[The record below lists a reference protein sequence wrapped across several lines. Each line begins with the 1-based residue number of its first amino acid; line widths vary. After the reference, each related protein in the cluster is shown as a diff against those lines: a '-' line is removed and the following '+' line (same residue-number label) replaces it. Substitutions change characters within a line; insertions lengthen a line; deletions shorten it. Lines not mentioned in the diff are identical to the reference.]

1 MSKEYL
7 RPGVFVEEIPSGAYP
22 IEGVG
27 TSTAGFVGIATRGA
41 LNKPLLI
48 TNWSQFIKHFGGYR
62 RDSYLAYAV
71 YGFFL
76 NKGRRCFVTR
86 VASPS
91 AAIASVDLQDRAAT
105 PLNTLRVQALNE
117 GLWGNDLSIDIG
129 DGKKELANEFG
140 ITVKEKGS
148 VVETWDDLSM
158 ESTKENYVENVINGK
173 SNYIQVDSLDST
185 STVPDNR
192 PQVQSDVPLA
202 GGVDG
207 VSDITDSDYIG
218 SEATKSGLYAFD
230 DVDEVNSIAIPGIT
244 SQTAVQAG
252 LDYCAGRAD
261 AGFVADCP
269 PDQTPQETKTFREQ
283 FDSSYGYYYYPRVL
297 INDPLTKTVK
307 PIPVSGHI
315 MGIFARSDGERGV
328 HKAPANEVV
337 FGAVGLEYNVTDGE
351 QEILNPAGVNC
362 IRSFRGRGIRV
373 WGARTMSSD
382 PNLRYVHKRRFL
394 MFIEESIAEGT
405 QWAVFEPNDEVLWGK
420 LVRSAG
426 AFLKRQYLEGAL
438 FGKTEEEAYFVRCNE
453 ETNPP
458 EVRAAGQVVI
468 EVGVNIVETAE
479 FVIFRISQWD
489 GGRKV
494 IETLEG

>member
-1 MSKEYL
+1 MAREYL

-41 LNKPLLI
+41 LNKPKLV
-48 TNWSQFIKHFGGYR
+48 TNWSQFVKHFGDYR

-86 VASPS
+86 VASSS
-91 AAIASVDLQDRAAT
+91 AKIASLDLKDRADV
-105 PLNTLRVQALNE
+105 NTLRIQALNE
-117 GLWGNDLSIDIG
+117 GEWGNNLSVDIA
-129 DGKKELANEFG
+129 DGQKQPATEFK
-140 ITVKEKGS
+140 IVVKEKGN
-148 VVETWDDLSM
+148 VVEVWDNLSM
-158 ESTKENYVENVINGK
+158 DDSRNNFVENVINGR
-173 SNYIQVDSLDST
+173 SNYIQVLDMDST
-185 STVPDNR
+185 STPPDDR

-202 GGVDG
+202 GGADG

-218 SEATKSGLYAFD
+218 SQANKSGLYAFD
-230 DVDEVNSIAIPGIT
+230 DVDEVNSIAIPGIS
-244 SQTAVQAG
+244 SQAVIQAG
-252 LDYCAGRAD
+252 LDYCAKRGD
-261 AGFVADCP
+261 VGFVVDSP
-269 PDQTPQETKTFREQ
+269 PNQTPQETKAFREQ
-283 FDSSYGYYYYPRVL
+283 FDSSYGYYYYPRIQ
-297 INDPLTKTVK
+297 INDPLTKTTK
-307 PIPVSGHI
+307 FIPASGHI

-337 FGAVGLEYNVTDGE
+337 FGAIGLEYNVTDGE
-351 QEILNPAGVNC
+351 QELLNPAGVNC

-382 PNLRYVHKRRFL
+382 PNLRYIHKRRFL

-420 LVRSAG
+420 IIRSAS
-426 AFLKRQYLEGAL
+426 AFLKRQWMEGAL
-438 FGKTEEEAYFVRCNE
+438 FGATPEEAYYVKCDE

-458 EVRAAGQVVI
+458 EVRSAGQVVTEI
-468 EVGVNIVETAE
+468 GVNIVETAE
-479 FVIFRISQWD
+479 FVIFRIGQWE
-489 GGRKV
+489 GGKEI
-494 IETLEG
+494 IEML

>member
-41 LNKPLLI
+41 LNKPMLV
-48 TNWSQFIKHFGGYR
+48 TNWSQFVKHFGDYR

-76 NKGRRCFVTR
+76 NKGKRCFITR
-86 VASPS
+86 VASPT

-105 PLNTLRVQALNE
+105 PVNTLRVQALNE
-117 GLWGNDLSIDIG
+117 GIWGNDLSIDIA
-129 DGKKELANEFG
+129 DGKKDPTSEFKLM
-140 ITVKEKGS
+140 VKENGYT
-148 VVETWDDLSM
+148 VEVWDDLSM
-158 ESTKENYVENVINGK
+158 DSSTENYIENVINGK
-173 SNYIQVDSLDST
+173 SNYIQTDSLDSA
-185 STVPDNR
+185 STAPDNR
-192 PQVQSDVPLA
+192 PFVQSNIPLA

-218 SEATKSGLYAFD
+218 SQANKSGLYAFD

-244 SQTAVQAG
+244 SQTVVQAG
-252 LDYCAGRAD
+252 LDYCSGRGD
-261 AGFVADCP
+261 CGFVSDCP
-269 PDQTPQETKTFREQ
+269 PNQNPQETKAFREL
-283 FDSSYGYYYYPRVL
+283 FDSSYGYYYYPRIL
-297 INDPLTKTVK
+297 INDPLTKTIK
-307 PIPVSGHI
+307 PIPVSGHM
-315 MGIFARSDGERGV
+315 MGIFSRSDGERGV

-351 QEILNPAGVNC
+351 QEILNPSGVNC

-373 WGARTMSSD
+373 WGARTMSSN
-382 PNLRYVHKRRFL
+382 PNLRYIHKRRFL

-420 LVRSAG
+420 IIRSAS
-426 AFLKRQYLEGAL
+426 AFLKRQWMEGAL
-438 FGKTEEEAYFVRCNE
+438 FGKTPEDAFYVRCNE
-453 ETNPP
+453 ETNPA
-458 EVRAAGQVVI
+458 EVRSAGQVI
-468 EVGVNIVETAE
+468 TEIGVNIVETAE
-479 FVIFRISQWD
+479 FVIFRIGQWD
-489 GGRKV
+489 GGKEI
-494 IETLEG
+494 IEMS